1 MTKISIT
8 TSLTTTPLTARGKSA
23 LFFIPLACVLL
34 GACASREEIA
44 AKKAAA
50 EQMAQAER
58 EKHCASFGYQP
69 GTPAY
74 SKCLENLYVQ
84 GQQLAIVEEANR
96 RARSEAGGRAL
107 QQAGAALQS
116 ISPSPQPMI
125 HCNTMPT
132 GVGTSTTC
140 F

>member
-8 TSLTTTPLTARGKSA
+8 TSLTTTPLTPRGKSA

-50 EQMAQAER
+50 EQVAQAER

-74 SKCLENLYVQ
+74 SKCLENLYAQ
-84 GQQLAIVEEANR
+84 GQQPITSSR
-96 RARSEAGGRAL
+96 AGGLIGNR
-107 QQAGAALQS
+107 QRR
-116 ISPSPQPMI
+116 
-125 HCNTMPT
+125 C
-132 GVGTSTTC
+132 
-140 F
+140 

>member
-23 LFFIPLACVLL
+23 LFFIPLDACYWVR
-34 GACASREEIA
+34 ARPARKSPP
-44 AKKAAA
+44 KKAAA

-84 GQQLAIVEEANR
+84 GQQLAVVEEANR
-96 RARSEAGGRAL
+96 RARSEAAGRAL

-116 ISPSPQPMI
+116 ISPLPQPMI

-132 GVGTSTTC
+132 GMGTGTTC